1 MVKTLPS
8 NAGDVGLIS
17 GQGAKIVHEHCKD
30 FKKRSTLKKKF
41 KKKIKQKTGTVLL
54 SEQP

>member
-17 GQGAKIVHEHCKD
+17 GQVAKIVHEHCNNFNKD
-30 FKKRSTLKKKF
+30 FKKKVHI
-41 KKKIKQKTGTVLL
+41 KKKI
-54 SEQP
+54 